1 MSKYQEI
8 DVGIIVSD
16 LPSNTTNLF
25 LTHKSDF
32 QLIRGIR
39 SKESPISHTR
49 RVTTKNKRKSDYLEV
64 NLSDKYPVRFD
75 EVPALSHEKLSDEK
89 SDIACW
95 FIRWT
100 KTKIVRLA

>member
-1 MSKYQEI
+1 MI

-16 LPSNTTNLF
+16 LPSNTTNLS
-25 LTHKSDF
+25 LTTHKSDF

-49 RVTTKNKRKSDYLEV
+49 RVTTKKTFKRKSDYLEV

-75 EVPALSHEKLSDEK
+75 EVPAFSHEKLSEKK

-100 KTKIVRLA
+100 KTKIVSLA